1 MRINE
6 LNEAWIAAGQKVSD
20 LDNKL
25 SLRVMSD
32 DFKPDD
38 EFKALKDQRDN
49 AKAQRDAI
57 KDQLDEARALEVK
70 NMDTKDKKPLNDKEQ
85 SIEDK
90 LLTSRIWLPLVRLV
104 LVTVA

>member
-90 LLTSRIWLPLVRLV
+90 FLTSRIWLPLVRLV